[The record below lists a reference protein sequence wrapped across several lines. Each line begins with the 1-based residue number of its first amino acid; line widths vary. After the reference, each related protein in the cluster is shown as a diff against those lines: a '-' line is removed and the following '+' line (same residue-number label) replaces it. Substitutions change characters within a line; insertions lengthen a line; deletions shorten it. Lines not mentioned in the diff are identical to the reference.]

1 MRRGDAEMY
10 DLTATCGQDLDVRVE
25 AESQHL
31 ALVPDHPHH
40 HLALL
45 SQVDHHHQDRHCSA
59 TSGSE
64 HLRSQLIFA
73 RTTISDT

>member
-40 HLALL
+40 HLAL
-45 SQVDHHHQDRHCSA
+45 
-59 TSGSE
+59 
-64 HLRSQLIFA
+64 
-73 RTTISDT
+73 